1 MALDW
6 TGQMPK
12 TIFTGSNQV
21 VVEIIR
27 KARLDAGLTQAQLA
41 SLIERDQ
48 SHLSLI
54 EGSQRRL
61 DLVEFVRIARA
72 LRRDPVALFSEIVS
86 AMRAPPS
93 AVGPSTLYKL
103 RHGQHHRTSHAPN
116 NRVYLTPYTANFLPL
131 SGNGVTSSAGGLK

>member
-1 MALDW
+1 MALVW

-27 KARLDAGLTQAQLA
+27 KARLDAGLTQAELA
-41 SLIERDQ
+41 RLIGRDQ

-61 DLVEFVRIARA
+61 DLVEFVQLARA
-72 LRRDPVALFSEIVS
+72 LRRDPIALFTDIVS
-86 AMRAPPS
+86 A
-93 AVGPSTLYKL
+93 
-103 RHGQHHRTSHAPN
+103 
-116 NRVYLTPYTANFLPL
+116 LPARD
-131 SGNGVTSSAGGLK
+131 G